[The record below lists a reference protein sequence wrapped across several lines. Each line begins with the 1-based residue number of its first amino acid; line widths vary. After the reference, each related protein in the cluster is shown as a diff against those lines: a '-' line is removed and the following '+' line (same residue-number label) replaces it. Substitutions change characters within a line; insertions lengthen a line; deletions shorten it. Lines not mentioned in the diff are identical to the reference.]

1 MKDNDNKHNTSPR
14 ASSTMPYFSISCFGY
29 EIIKTITKGTLT
41 ISYDIYSQND
51 FKSKF
56 SGH

>member
-29 EIIKTITKGTLT
+29 DIIKTITKGTLT
-41 ISYDIYSQND
+41 ISYDIYSQNELL
-51 FKSKF
+51 SNY
-56 SGH
+56 SSH